1 MGRNTSISLGYYYET
16 FVDNSVSE
24 GRFKNMSDV
33 IRAALRLPEKEEN
46 KVLALKKAIREG
58 IESGVAE
65 DFEPNQFFLS
75 LKAKRNNG

>member
-1 MGRNTSISLGYYYET
+1 M
-16 FVDNSVSE
+16 SE
-24 GRFKNMSDV
+24 V
-33 IRAALRLPEKEEN
+33 IRAALRLLEKEEN
-46 KVLALKKAIREG
+46 IVLALKKAIREG